1 MNMVIWLAVGG
12 VSGWLA
18 SLLMGTNDR
27 QGIALYVLVGIVG
40 AVATGWLLSGMFE
53 TSPINHG
60 AFALPGLI

>member
-1 MNMVIWLAVGG
+1 MNIVIWLVVGG
-12 VSGWLA
+12 VSGLLA

-40 AVATGWLLSGMFE
+40 AVATGWLLRGMFE

-60 AFALPGLI
+60 AFSLPGLI